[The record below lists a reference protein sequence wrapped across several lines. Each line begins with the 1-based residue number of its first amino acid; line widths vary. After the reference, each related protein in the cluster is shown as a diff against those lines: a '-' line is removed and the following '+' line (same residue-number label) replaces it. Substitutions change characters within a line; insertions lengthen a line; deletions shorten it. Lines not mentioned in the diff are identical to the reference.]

1 MRQTWGRVLGAGL
14 ILAGFVVSV
23 LPTNNASAAQI
34 TTRSLE
40 LIGSGT
46 DGGSKPGGTVN
57 HKFNF
62 IIPTNGTL
70 GSIKFEYCTIARLET
85 CVAPTAMNAAGATFG
100 NETGSQV
107 TGFSMGA
114 KTANS
119 FILTRT
125 AASTGAINRNAILQ
139 ANSVVNPNPAG
150 DGPQDNYTF
159 FVRISTYTSTDASG
173 APVDEGSVAAS
184 TSNAIQLTG
193 TMPESLIFCTGGTVA
208 TTLGIPDCTTATAG
222 DITFNQLFSPT
233 DTAIAKSQMAA
244 STNAG
249 SGYVITVN
257 GPTLASGANTIPA
270 ITAGGGAAS
279 IKGTGQ
285 FGLNLRANTTAAAP
299 GFVTAGTSAD
309 LAPVSNGTDLRG
321 QAIGDYATADTFK
334 FVSGEAV
341 ADSAFNTAGPTN
353 SQIYTASYI
362 VNVAGNQL
370 AGTYTT
376 TLTYICTP
384 TF

>member
-1 MRQTWGRVLGAGL
+1 MRQTWGRVVVTALVLAGL
-14 ILAGFVVSV
+14 LVS
-23 LPTNNASAAQI
+23 TFTMQNADAAQI

-40 LIGSGT
+40 LIGTGT

-57 HKFNF
+57 HKFTF
-62 IIPTNGTL
+62 TIPTNGTL
-70 GSIKFEYCTIARLET
+70 GSIKFEYCTIARLEA
-85 CVAPTAMNAAGATFG
+85 CVAPTGMNAAGATFG

-125 AASTGAINRNAILQ
+125 AASTGAINQTAILQ
-139 ANSVVNPNPAG
+139 ANSIVNPTPE
-150 DGPQDNYTF
+150 NYTF
-159 FVRISTYTSTDASG
+159 FVRITTYASTDATGS
-173 APVDEGSVAAS
+173 PVDDGSVAAS
-184 TSNAIQLTG
+184 TARAIQLTG
-193 TMPESLIFCTGGTVA
+193 TMPESLIFCTGESIS
-208 TTLGIPDCTTATAG
+208 TTGGIPDCTTATAG
-222 DITFNQLFSPT
+222 GVTFNQLFSPT

-257 GPTLASGANTIPA
+257 GPTLTSGANTIPA
-270 ITAGGGAAS
+270 IATAGGAAS
-279 IKGTGQ
+279 VKGTGQ
-285 FGLNLRANTTAAAP
+285 FGMNLRANTTAAAT
-299 GFVTAGTSAD
+299 GFTTPGTSAD

-321 QAIGDYATADTFK
+321 QAIGDYDTADTFK
-334 FVSGEAV
+334 YVSGEAV

>member
-1 MRQTWGRVLGAGL
+1 MRQTWGRVLGAAL
-14 ILAGFVVSV
+14 IFAGFVVSI
-23 LPTNNASAAQI
+23 LPTDSASAAQI

-40 LIGSGT
+40 LIGVGT
-46 DGGSKPGGTVN
+46 VGGSQPGGTVN
-57 HKFNF
+57 HKFSF
-62 IIPTNGTL
+62 TIPTNGTL
-70 GSIKFEYCTIARLET
+70 GSIKFEYCTIARLEA
-85 CVAPTAMNAAGATFG
+85 CVAPANMNAAGATFG
-100 NETGSQV
+100 NETGSAV

-125 AASTGAINRNAILQ
+125 AASTGATNVTAVLQ
-139 ANSVVNPNPAG
+139 ANSVVNPNPTG

-159 FVRISTYTSTDASG
+159 FVRISTYADTTASG

-184 TSNAIQLTG
+184 TANAIQLTG
-193 TMPESLIFCTGGTVA
+193 TMPESLIFCTGATITVTA
-208 TTLGIPDCTTATAG
+208 SIPDCTTATTG
-222 DITFNQLFSPT
+222 NITFNQLFSPT

-249 SGYVITVN
+249 SGYAISVN
-257 GPTLASGANTIPA
+257 GSTMASGANTIPA
-270 ITAGGGAAS
+270 IATAGGSAS
-279 IKGTGQ
+279 LKGVGQ
-285 FGLNLRANTTAAAP
+285 FGMNLRLNTVAAAP
-299 GFVTAGTSAD
+299 GFATAGSSAD
-309 LAPVSNGTDLRG
+309 LAPVSNGADLRG
-321 QAIGDYATADTFK
+321 QAIGDYDTPDTFK

-341 ADSAFNTAGPTN
+341 ANSAFSSAGPTN
-353 SQIYTASYI
+353 SQIYTSSYI
-362 VNVAGNQL
+362 VNVSGNQL

>member
-1 MRQTWGRVLGAGL
+1 M
-14 ILAGFVVSV
+14 
-23 LPTNNASAAQI
+23 NAS
-34 TTRSLE
+34 
-40 LIGSGT
+40 
-46 DGGSKPGGTVN
+46 
-57 HKFNF
+57 
-62 IIPTNGTL
+62 
-70 GSIKFEYCTIARLET
+70 
-85 CVAPTAMNAAGATFG
+85 GATFG

-125 AASTGAINRNAILQ
+125 AASTGAINRTAVLQ
-139 ANSVVNPNPAG
+139 ANSVVNPSPE
-150 DGPQDNYTF
+150 NYTF

-173 APVDEGSVAAS
+173 SPVDEGSVAAS
-184 TSNAIQLTG
+184 TARAIQLTG
-193 TMPESLIFCTGGTVA
+193 TMPESLIFCTGGTVG

-222 DITFNQLFSPT
+222 GVTFNQLFSPT

-257 GPTLASGANTIPA
+257 GATLTSGSNTIPA
-270 ITAGGGAAS
+270 ITTPGGAAS
-279 IKGTGQ
+279 VKGTGQ
-285 FGLNLRANTTAAAP
+285 FGLNLRANTTAAASSFTTP
-299 GFVTAGTSAD
+299 GTSAD

-321 QAIGDYATADTFK
+321 QAINDYDTADTFK
-334 FVSGEAV
+334 YVSGEAV
-341 ADSAFNTAGPTN
+341 ADSAYTVAGPTN

>member
-1 MRQTWGRVLGAGL
+1 M
-14 ILAGFVVSV
+14 AGFVVSV
-23 LPTNNASAAQI
+23 IPTQDASAAQI

-40 LIGSGT
+40 LIGVGT
-46 DGGSKPGGTVN
+46 TGGAQAGGTVN
-57 HKFNF
+57 HKFTF
-62 IIPTNGTL
+62 TIPTAGTL
-70 GSIKFEYCTIARLET
+70 GSIKFEYCTIARQEA
-85 CVAPTAMNAAGATFG
+85 CVAPEAMNAAGATFG
-100 NETGSQV
+100 SETGSAV

-125 AASTGAINRNAILQ
+125 AAANAANATAVLQ
-139 ANSVVNPNPAG
+139 ANSVVNPDPTGTN
-150 DGPQDNYTF
+150 DNYTF
-159 FVRISTYTSTDASG
+159 FVRITTYTSTDASG
-173 APVDEGSVAAS
+173 SPVDSGSVAAS

-193 TMPESLIFCTGGTVA
+193 TMPESLIFCTGATVSETA
-208 TTLGIPDCTTATAG
+208 GIPDCTTATSG
-222 DITFNQLFSPT
+222 SITFNQLFSPT
-233 DTAIAKSQMAA
+233 DTAVAKSQMAA

-249 SGYVITVN
+249 AGYVISVN

-270 ITAGGGAAS
+270 ITTAGGAAS
-279 IKGTGQ
+279 LKGTGQ
-285 FGLNLRANTTAAAP
+285 FGMNLRANTTAAAA
-299 GFVTAGTSAD
+299 GFGVAGSSAD
-309 LAPVSNGTDLRG
+309 VTPAATGSDLRG
-321 QAIGDYATADTFK
+321 QAIGDYDTPDTFK

-353 SQIYTASYI
+353 AQIYTASYI
-362 VNVAGNQL
+362 VNVSGNQL